1 MKNPR
6 LLLTAF
12 LTCCMTAALQNAAAQ
27 SPMRTSSSVPPQVEL
42 MYVKGLRYLQNAQKT
57 DGTYDGTY
65 GREPGIIGFCLM
77 SVLAHGDDPNA
88 GPYATMVRRC
98 VDYILSKQN
107 KVSGYIGDSMYN
119 HGFATLALAEAYGMV
134 RDDRIGPALRKAV
147 ALTLTAQKKTKREAG
162 AIPRNP
168 RTRTAR

>member
-1 MKNPR
+1 MME
-6 LLLTAF
+6 LTGG
-12 LTCCMTAALQNAAAQ
+12 
-27 SPMRTSSSVPPQVEL
+27 SPASSVFALCPCWLTETI
-42 MYVKGLRYLQNAQKT
+42 R
-57 DGTYDGTY
+57 
-65 GREPGIIGFCLM
+65 
-77 SVLAHGDDPNA
+77 SA

-98 VDYILSKQN
+98 VDYILSRQN

-147 ALTLTAQKKTKREAG
+147 TLTLTAQKKTKREAG

>member
-12 LTCCMTAALQNAAAQ
+12 LTCCMTAAPQNAAAQ

-65 GREPGIIGFCLM
+65 GEGSLAS
-77 SVLAHGDDPNA
+77 SVLPYVRAGSRRRSERGAVRHHGAPLRRLHPVQA
-88 GPYATMVRRC
+88 EQRYPATLGIPC
-98 VDYILSKQN
+98 TTTASP
-107 KVSGYIGDSMYN
+107 
-119 HGFATLALAEAYGMV
+119 LALAEAYGMV